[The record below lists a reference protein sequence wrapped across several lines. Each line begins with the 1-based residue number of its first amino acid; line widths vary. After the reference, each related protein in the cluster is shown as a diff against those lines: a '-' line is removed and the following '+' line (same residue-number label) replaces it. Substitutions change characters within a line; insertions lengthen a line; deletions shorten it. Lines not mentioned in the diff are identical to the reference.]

1 MKKHTVLFLLL
12 TFFLVQISFAQYQ
25 SVDALETKYE
35 EKFTITSGNPNS
47 NATLPA
53 NWLIQNG
60 ATTVTQ
66 APATSGTLALGSGI
80 YHFGGSNN
88 TDRALGGHGEDLII
102 LGVPQ
107 NYYYAWRFENNSA
120 DTINKIHLSYNQELW
135 LDYGAEDGFEVGI
148 LRNPS
153 SESVV
158 LQNETIEPVV
168 SFNASKDSPGLDLG
182 DVLALLF
189 GRSGPKQT
197 DNVLTWEIQT
207 TDILPGEKFMLVF
220 TDLNS
225 DNLLLDVLS
234 NNAIA
239 LDDVEVTFF
248 NNKWYLNNNASSHA
262 RAEWTPYA
270 DGNAN
275 SSSRPNFTPQEWSD
289 ENNERQEFYVSKSIE
304 SNSSED
310 IILPADAEFHI
321 AENIDFTWSNKNAE
335 LVTDKVFL
343 ENNATFTFNGDK
355 KSDFEFIILG
365 EESTVKFGSQD
376 NDVQIPSGT
385 YHNLTVL
392 SNSKKV
398 KLPAE
403 LEVKG
408 EFRYEPS
415 SDKLKNG
422 GIIRFVGSNS
432 VFNQPNYDDELDID
446 VVIGNGGVLT
456 FSEAPDNEF
465 LMPQLDMQK
474 LDIESGGTM
483 KVKSDQV
490 LNLVGALAN
499 DGTFEIADDGV
510 LLQESESAGTGS
522 GVAKLTRN
530 FANPDVVNPDVGKLQ
545 YTGSPIIGST
555 VGPTGSGSDLMAQR
569 VFYAKDGNFN
579 KANFQPIYETG
590 QTTIVPGRGY
600 LLVNVSS
607 NSENAELGAT
617 FNGDAFFN
625 GTLNY
630 NIENVF
636 GEVVEDDLDGYHG
649 YSLSNPYPSP
659 ISAKEFILENASGGT
674 PLINGSILLYSSA
687 LNTADGNIRGTSGG
701 IIVLNAT
708 GSSLPP
714 SIATEYEIP
723 DDISD
728 YYITSGQGFLVKSN
742 HPTGGDI
749 VFNNSMRKGADNS
762 DFKSGNSDISYRFWV
777 RLYNS
782 ELEDYGLIGF
792 TPDATVAFDNLYDA
806 NYQENTTLNV
816 WSEIRNQKYD
826 IQGLPLV
833 EELTDFLPLGFKSNQ
848 SGVHHFD
855 IAEKQNWPSNTTIY
869 LFDDRL
875 NLFYDLSQG
884 PYQFDVAPSEVDEE
898 VRDRFFLTFITTATS
913 IDEVVSEN
921 GFGLKQSVGSLK
933 VSHDDLE
940 SVQLYS
946 TTGQVVGNYSAQGGV
961 ANVPTPSKGVYI
973 VRATTTS
980 GNTWA
985 KQVELY

>member
-1 MKKHTVLFLLL
+1 MKNLFFLLSTFMLLPLYGQYKSITTLGTTYMSSFTL
-12 TFFLVQISFAQYQ
+12 TGDPTA
-25 SVDALETKYE
+25 D
-35 EKFTITSGNPNS
+35 
-47 NATLPA
+47 ATLPST
-53 NWLIQNG
+53 WLVQDG
-60 ATTVTQ
+60 GTTITVVPSSDGQ
-66 APATSGTLALGSGI
+66 LSLGSGI
-80 YHFGGSNN
+80 YHFGGSSSN
-88 TDRALGGHGEDLII
+88 DRAIGGIGEDLLV
-102 LGVPQ
+102 LGTDDDF
-107 NYYYAWRFENNSA
+107 YYAWRFENNTG
-120 DTINKIHLSYNQELW
+120 DTISNMHINWNQELW
-135 LDYGAEDGFEVGI
+135 MGIGGSEAFTVGVYN
-148 LRNPS
+148 NPTTS
-153 SESVV
+153 TDI
-158 LQNETIEPVV
+158 LQNQSITFYDALEGEV
-168 SFNASKDSPGLDLG
+168 DSPALIST
-182 DVLALLF
+182 VLALAL
-189 GRSGPKQT
+189 GRSTPLGT
-197 DNVLTWEIQT
+197 NNTNNWVIMDTEV
-207 TDILPGEKFMLVF
+207 LPGEEFMVVWKDENESGLINNNGVGIDDIEITF
-220 TDLNS
+220 YNDHWYLH
-225 DNLLLDVLS
+225 DNAASHERTEWYPYEDGDTSIGSRPYFNPEEWSSS
-234 NNAIA
+234 NNNRQVFVVNH
-239 LDDVEVTFF
+239 DVT
-248 NNKWYLNNNASSHA
+248 SSST
-262 RAEWTPYA
+262 EDVILA
-270 DGNAN
+270 DGAE
-275 SSSRPNFTPQEWSD
+275 P
-289 ENNERQEFYVSKSIE
+289 
-304 SNSSED
+304 SE
-310 IILPADAEFHI
+310 LHI
-321 AENIDFTWSNKNAE
+321 AEGVTFTWNNQSAS
-335 LVTDKVFL
+335 LQADSVFVHD
-343 ENNATFTFNGDK
+343 NATFNFNGNGN
-355 KSDFEFIILG
+355 SDIYFALVG
-365 EESTVKFGSQD
+365 DSSSVSFGSLD
-376 NDVQIPSGT
+376 DDMSIPLARYFDLTIATASSDVFF
-385 YHNLTVL
+385 
-392 SNSKKV
+392 
-398 KLPAE
+398 PADTI
-403 LEVKG
+403 EVIN
-408 EFRYEPS
+408 EYRYEPS
-415 SDKLKNG
+415 TNKLNNS
-422 GIIRFVGSNS
+422 GIIRFVGANS